1 MENSPH
7 KSFNG
12 FPVKTGPSRIHGI
25 GLFPTKEIDQEEVI
39 AITHIRHENGR
50 WMKTPE
56 GDYNHSARPNCRVE
70 VKNPETRVGGVVAVI
85 VANQTITP
93 DEELTVDYT
102 GQPWLEQ
109 PGEDWK

>member
-1 MENSPH
+1 
-7 KSFNG
+7 
-12 FPVKTGPSRIHGI
+12 
-25 GLFPTKEIDQEEVI
+25 
-39 AITHIRHENGR
+39 
-50 WMKTPE
+50 MKTPE
-56 GDYNHSARPNCRVE
+56 GDYNHSANPNCRVE

-85 VANQTITP
+85 VARHSIAP